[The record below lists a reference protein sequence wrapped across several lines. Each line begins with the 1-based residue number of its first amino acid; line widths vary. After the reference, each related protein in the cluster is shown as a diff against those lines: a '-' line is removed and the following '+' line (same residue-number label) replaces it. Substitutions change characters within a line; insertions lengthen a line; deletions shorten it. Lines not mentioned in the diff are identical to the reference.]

1 VALEP
6 LAQGYAQFGYRWH
19 AQYKPTSTLE
29 IGPADG
35 MGSSELLNPNP
46 LLRLAEQR
54 GTSVRYLAVGF
65 GAGERGPTRF
75 FEDSVA
81 IPGVRLLERFEIGA
95 GVGRALESVDADR
108 RQHAHGARLF
118 GIFDLLLRRATEGPS
133 TPLEANEMRADE
145 DGEER

>member
-1 VALEP
+1 VALVP

-81 IPGVRLLERFEIGA
+81 IDGA
-95 GVGRALESVDADR
+95 GASMSQPSKWRTDWECYARIRTLAASSANVPSAVVDSIR
-108 RQHAHGARLF
+108 
-118 GIFDLLLRRATEGPS
+118 T
-133 TPLEANEMRADE
+133 
-145 DGEER
+145 